1 MITKADVEHVAM
13 LARLELSED
22 EKERFTEQLNSI
34 LEHAEAL
41 KSLDTEGV
49 EPTAHS
55 FPIRNVFREDVA
67 KQGLSNEVATANAP
81 DKKDGYF
88 KVPKIV

>member
-1 MITKADVEHVAM
+1 M

-55 FPIRNVFREDVA
+55 FPIRNVFREDAV